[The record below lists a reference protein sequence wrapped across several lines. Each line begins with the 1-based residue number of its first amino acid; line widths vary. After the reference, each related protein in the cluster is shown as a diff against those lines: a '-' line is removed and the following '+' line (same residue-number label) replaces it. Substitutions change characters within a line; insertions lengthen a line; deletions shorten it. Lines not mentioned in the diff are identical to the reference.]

1 MLYTIGI
8 AIVFLLYDCYFNIK
22 HSRLNNQEIDQLNRK
37 LEVQRKKYGSDHK
50 QIAGLIYKLANLH
63 KNEKNHE
70 LAKLLYEQALEI
82 YQKNCGVES
91 FEVGKTL
98 NSFAILYKGANWE
111 NSDNE
116 AETLFK
122 QSISIHKA
130 NANSRYLQ
138 VTLKNLGDLYVKLG
152 HHELAELYYLKAI
165 EIFGKKDSY
174 TIRGILQKLC
184 EARLF
189 RRASQLREE
198 YLGRHF
204 VPIIFSYY
212 YRKLKDN
219 PHFVSLFAV
228 FIELLVK
235 SFK

>member
-8 AIVFLLYDCYFNIK
+8 AIVFLLYDCYLNIK

-37 LEVQRKKYGSDHK
+37 LEVQRKKDGSDHK

-111 NSDNE
+111 NSENE

-122 QSISIHKA
+122 QSISTSQSKCKLRI
-130 NANSRYLQ
+130 SSS
-138 VTLKNLGDLYVKLG
+138 YVEK
-152 HHELAELYYLKAI
+152 
-165 EIFGKKDSY
+165 FG
-174 TIRGILQKLC
+174 
-184 EARLF
+184 RL
-189 RRASQLREE
+189 
-198 YLGRHF
+198 
-204 VPIIFSYY
+204 IC
-212 YRKLKDN
+212 
-219 PHFVSLFAV
+219 
-228 FIELLVK
+228 
-235 SFK
+235 